1 MKSQTSSVLSLYL
14 VSILSST
21 ANAIQAYGSQQQ
33 QQQQQQQVFGPAASG
48 NAQETELPNGAEPA
62 RKGNAQ
68 ETPGLWRDK
77 LLASDTLRNMVSAL
91 DVMQDCYFQLW
102 LANWPSCNDWTA
114 AVMATQVSATL
125 SSLTASP
132 DDILASIVG
141 NGNSD
146 SDNDGHQEAEKT
158 LAFEN
163 LIDQF
168 FAHTSAFYF
177 GENAFDI
184 RNEAY
189 DDMLWVVLEWL
200 ENIKFQRLHS
210 DLRYN
215 TSRSEDGDTTGR
227 VWHGSQFRVPA
238 AHRARLFYDLAAA
251 GWDTTLCDGG
261 MIWNPK
267 LTPYKNA
274 ITNELFIAASI
285 GMYLYF
291 PGDVISSPFVA
302 GSKEEEERHNP
313 VHLQAAIEGYRWLNS
328 SAMTIENGLY
338 GDGFHIAG
346 WQNEQH
352 PGTRRCDVLNTM
364 TYTYNQGVILS
375 GLRGLWLATGSG
387 QYLRDGH
394 NLVQKVIQTTGWD
407 NPSSHGTDA
416 WAGLGRRG
424 VLEDTCDAPG
434 DCSQDGQT
442 FKGIFFH
449 HFTEFCRP
457 LSPEEQRFLA
467 HSHPADLDTDDDWTH
482 MYTQHRVRCRQY
494 RPWIEH
500 NAQAALKTRN
510 EHGQFGMWWG
520 QPYGAQSAAVND
532 DENNDN
538 NSGNGIISP
547 LPRGAIDYRNH
558 GRQGEYRADL
568 LGATALDSAE
578 DDDDD
583 DDARTR
589 AYGRDHSA
597 REDSQSTRAP
607 DQNNRGRG
615 RTVETQAG
623 GVAVLRALYESYL
636 F

>member
-1 MKSQTSSVLSLYL
+1 
-14 VSILSST
+14 
-21 ANAIQAYGSQQQ
+21 
-33 QQQQQQQVFGPAASG
+33 
-48 NAQETELPNGAEPA
+48 
-62 RKGNAQ
+62 
-68 ETPGLWRDK
+68 
-77 LLASDTLRNMVSAL
+77 
-91 DVMQDCYFQLW
+91 
-102 LANWPSCNDWTA
+102 
-114 AVMATQVSATL
+114 MATQVSAAL
-125 SSLTASP
+125 SSLTASS
-132 DDILASIVG
+132 DEILALAA
-141 NGNSD
+141 NGDDDNN
-146 SDNDGHQEAEKT
+146 NDGHLEAEKA

-177 GENAFDI
+177 GENAFAI

-189 DDMLWVVLEWL
+189 DDILWVVLEWL

-210 DLRYN
+210 ELRYN
-215 TSRSEDGDTTGR
+215 STSSPGDRGDTTGR
-227 VWHGSQFRVPA
+227 VWHGTQFQVPA

-261 MIWNPK
+261 MVWNPK

-285 GMYLYF
+285 SMYLYF
-291 PGDVISSPFVA
+291 PGDVIASPFDA
-302 GSKEEEERHNP
+302 ASNGSASTQRTLEKEDRHNP
-313 VHLQAAIEGYRWLNS
+313 AHLQAAIEGYRWLNS
-328 SAMTIENGLY
+328 SSMTIDNGLY

-346 WQNEQH
+346 WQNAQH
-352 PGTRRCDVLNTM
+352 PGTRQCDVFNTM

-387 QYLRDGH
+387 DYLRDGH
-394 NLVQKVIQTTGWD
+394 SLVQKVIQATGWD
-407 NPSSHGTDA
+407 HGTDSNNNSNSNA
-416 WAGLGRRG
+416 WAGLGRGG
-424 VLEDTCDAPG
+424 VLEDNCDAAG

-449 HFTEFCRP
+449 HFTEFCRV
-457 LSPEEQRFLA
+457 LRPEEERFLSHSLALA
-467 HSHPADLDTDDDWTH
+467 HDQANIDIHAQ
-482 MYTQHRVRCRQY
+482 YTQHRARCRQY

-500 NAQAALKTRN
+500 NAQAALETRN

-520 QPYGAQSAAVND
+520 QPYGAHQHHSAAVND
-532 DENNDN
+532 DDASDASDAVSKPD
-538 NSGNGIISP
+538 SGNRTYSP

-558 GRQGEYRADL
+558 GRQGEEHNADL
-568 LGATALDSAE
+568 PRPSGATGLVSA
-578 DDDDD
+578 

-589 AYGRDHSA
+589 AYSEYGRRQRPRSA
-597 REDSQSTRAP
+597 REDSDPDRAGQSTAGGLSPP
-607 DQNNRGRG
+607 DHNDRGRG